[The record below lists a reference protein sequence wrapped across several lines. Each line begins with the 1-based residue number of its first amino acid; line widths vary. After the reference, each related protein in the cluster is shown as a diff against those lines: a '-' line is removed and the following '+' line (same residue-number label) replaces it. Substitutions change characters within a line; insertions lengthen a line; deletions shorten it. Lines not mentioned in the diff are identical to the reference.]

1 MYIVYQAS
9 QTFNFIKNYI
19 ITIMIDYD
27 VPALNKC
34 VTYIE

>member
-9 QTFNFIKNYI
+9 QIFNFIKNYV

-27 VPALNKC
+27 VLALN
-34 VTYIE
+34 VLLT

>member
-9 QTFNFIKNYI
+9 QTFNFIKNYV

-27 VPALNKC
+27 VLALN
-34 VTYIE
+34 VLLT